1 MTREDIPLAYG
12 RFGARQSVFLVGFL
26 KDCLLSFGK
35 WLYVTVTNV
44 VKLWK
49 LDSHFKCSTVFF
61 FPGTSFHC
69 IPQAYLKL
77 YRVFY
82 IFFFSHADTSFLYYS
97 KVDNNCD
104 LDNIAR

>member
-1 MTREDIPLAYG
+1 MDVSVPGNLYFLLDSLKIVCFPLASDYMS
-12 RFGARQSVFLVGFL
+12 Q
-26 KDCLLSFGK
+26 LLMLLNFEN
-35 WLYVTVTNV
+35 WTLILNV
-44 VKLWK
+44 VL
-49 LDSHFKCSTVFF
+49 FF

-104 LDNIAR
+104 LDNIVR